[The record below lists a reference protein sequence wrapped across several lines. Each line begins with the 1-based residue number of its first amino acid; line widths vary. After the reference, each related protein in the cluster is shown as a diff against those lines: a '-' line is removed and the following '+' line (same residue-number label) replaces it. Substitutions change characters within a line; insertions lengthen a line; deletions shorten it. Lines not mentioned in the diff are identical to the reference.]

1 MLDGVDKL
9 FRVLMEDGLKG
20 VEHSDVFLAL
30 VFGLLGY
37 IGLVF
42 CLVKSL
48 EANGLCA
55 CVVDALL

>member
-1 MLDGVDKL
+1 
-9 FRVLMEDGLKG
+9 MEDGLKG